1 MRRLGKLFGVGLL
14 GIIVTGMTL
23 WGVGALSYAPLPAP
37 LGHGLAA
44 ALGLAPAGA
53 FLGLPHRRRTLL
65 GFVLVWGVLVGGWRT
80 ITPSNDRDWQP
91 DVAGL
96 ATATLDG
103 ERVTVHNLRN
113 NAYRTDTDCTP
124 RSYDKTFALR
134 RLESMDLISSYWAG
148 NAIAHLFVSFGFG
161 GQDYVAIS
169 EETRKAQGE
178 EYSTLAGFFKQY
190 TLINVVADERDVIRV
205 RTTYR
210 QPHEQVYLY
219 RLRLTPMEVRRLFL
233 DYVQGIN
240 RLATHPTF
248 SNTLT
253 PTCTTTIWMPTRAVG
268 GTARY
273 TWHILFSGYAPAYVY
288 ERGRLDTSLPFA
300 ELKRLSLI
308 NARAQAAGAA
318 PDVSQRIR
326 AGLPMPPPASR

>member
-1 MRRLGKLFGVGLL
+1 MRRLGKVCGVGLL

-23 WGVGALSYAPLPAP
+23 WGMGALYYSPLPTP
-37 LGHGLAA
+37 LGSVLAVTFGVA
-44 ALGLAPAGA
+44 TAGA
-53 FLGLPHRRRTLL
+53 FLGLSHRRRTLL
-65 GFVLVWGVLVGGWRT
+65 GFVLVWAVLLGWWST
-80 ITPSNDRDWQP
+80 IAPSNNRDWQP
-91 DVAGL
+91 DVAVLPSATVDGDRVTL
-96 ATATLDG
+96 HNIRNIEYRTATDF
-103 ERVTVHNLRN
+103 
-113 NAYRTDTDCTP
+113 TP
-124 RSYDKTFALR
+124 RYYDKTFDLR
-134 RLESMDLISSYWAG
+134 RLESMDLMSSYWAG
-148 NAIAHLFVSFGFG
+148 NAIAHLFVSLGFG

-210 QPHEQVYLY
+210 QPHEQGYLY

-253 PTCTTTIWMPTRAVG
+253 TTCTTTIWMPTRAVG

-273 TWHILFSGYAPAYVY
+273 TWHILFSGYAPEYVY